1 LSEDPRNLNDVL
13 GDILRG
19 AAKMLGCSSTSLIL
33 INENSQELRVRI
45 GTTADSHPLL
55 GEIEKALGADFAN
68 GFAHP
73 WQKTED
79 SLAYRAWRDRKIVET
94 GSFAELA
101 GSAFDP
107 ELAEALSDL
116 MGVRRFICVPATSG
130 RGNYGVLVFEKPGAH
145 RFSRQQR
152 EVLTRYARGIAELIE
167 SDLLGQGQTLLAK
180 GRDPSPGAGLDGELL
195 RLTLGDP
202 APTLFVDTSGR
213 VTSCNLAA
221 ERVFGWGTDLRGQTI
236 ESLFRTTRDVREL
249 FGEQVRNPLAP
260 GRHEAATA
268 RRKGGSLFPADV
280 TALTLADAKDRVVGF
295 LVLVRELTEDPS
307 SERTEFRDRLASMGE
322 MAAQLA
328 HEIRNPL
335 VAIGATLES
344 LEREDIGDEPR
355 AIIAGLMK
363 RITHLDMVL
372 RGYMAGKLADPSFG
386 EVRLAGLIE
395 DQRRLLDAGH
405 RLAGKTVRLEIDPEL
420 VVRADYDALSQVV
433 FNLLSNALEASPPGG
448 EVVCRAVSGS
458 HELAVSVE
466 DEGPGLTAP
475 AARCFQPF
483 YTTKKDGTGLGL
495 AVCQKLARA
504 HGGLVELKNR
514 PQGGCAA
521 TLVLPLHPEP
531 WADGARA

>member
-1 LSEDPRNLNDVL
+1 MTFDHRNLDDIL

-19 AAKMLGCSSTSLIL
+19 AAKILGCSSTTLIL

-55 GEIEKALGADFAN
+55 GEIEGAIGADFAS
-68 GFAHP
+68 GFSHP
-73 WQKTED
+73 FQKTED
-79 SLAYRAWRDRKIVET
+79 SLAFVAWRDRKILET
-94 GSFAELA
+94 GSFKELA

-107 ELAEALSDL
+107 ELAEAIAALL
-116 MGVRRFICVPATSG
+116 GERRFVCVPAAAGSL
-130 RGNYGVLVFEKPGAH
+130 NYGVLVFEKPGAH
-145 RFSRQQR
+145 KFSRQQR

-167 SDLLGQGQTLLAK
+167 SNLLGQGQTLLAQ
-180 GRDPSPGAGLDGELL
+180 GRGPAPGAGLDGELL

-202 APTLFVDTSGR
+202 APTIFIDTAGR
-213 VTSCNLAA
+213 VTSSNPAA
-221 ERVFGWGTDLRGQTI
+221 ERLFGWGEDLRGQTI
-236 ESLFRTTRDVREL
+236 ESLFRVPRDVRDL
-249 FGEQVRNPLAP
+249 FSEQVRDPLAP
-260 GRHEAATA
+260 GHHEAATA
-268 RRKGGSLFPADV
+268 RRKDGSLFRADV

-295 LVLVRELTEDPS
+295 LVLVQEEEDEALGERE
-307 SERTEFRDRLASMGE
+307 EFRDRLLNLGE

-344 LEREDIGDEPR
+344 LECFELGAEPR
-355 AIIAGLMK
+355 EIIAGLTK
-363 RITHLDMVL
+363 RIAHLDMVL
-372 RGYMAGKLADPSFG
+372 RGYMAGKLADPRLSD
-386 EVRLAGLIE
+386 VRVAGLIE

-405 RLAGKTVRLEIDPEL
+405 RLAGKSVRLEVDPDL
-420 VVRADYDALSQVV
+420 VVRADADALSQVV
-433 FNLLSNALEASPPGG
+433 FNLLSNALEASPAGG
-448 EVVCRAVSGS
+448 EVICRASSGA

-466 DEGPGLTAP
+466 DDGPGLSV
-475 AARCFQPF
+475 AASQCFQPF

-521 TLVLPLHPEP
+521 TVVLPLSRGPH
-531 WADGARA
+531 ADGAPA